1 MSNSFLPRNTWLRW
15 PTRWPTCFS
24 APRKTNAR
32 PNPTTDTLMQISFC
46 EWDNSALA
54 RHAAASLGRGE
65 VQAWTATVPLDEP
78 GLTTLTRPFSP
89 EERQRAERLN
99 DGVKEI

>member
-1 MSNSFLPRNTWLRW
+1 
-15 PTRWPTCFS
+15 
-24 APRKTNAR
+24 
-32 PNPTTDTLMQISFC
+32 MQISFC

-99 DGVKEI
+99 DGVKGCVSTAMRRPLAISGSFRTCV